1 MMAQLMRRATEAHE
15 GLSPSVI
22 SKPVQK
28 EDEEPELDDAAVAK
42 AVADIIAAGDNPY
55 CPRLARAL
63 ELYKRR
69 VIETQ
74 EGGSNAMIISLAENG
89 GSAG

>member
-42 AVADIIAAGDNPY
+42 AVADIIAAGDNPIVLGWPEHSS
-55 CPRLARAL
+55 C
-63 ELYKRR
+63 
-69 VIETQ
+69 
-74 EGGSNAMIISLAENG
+74 ISGA
-89 GSAG
+89 